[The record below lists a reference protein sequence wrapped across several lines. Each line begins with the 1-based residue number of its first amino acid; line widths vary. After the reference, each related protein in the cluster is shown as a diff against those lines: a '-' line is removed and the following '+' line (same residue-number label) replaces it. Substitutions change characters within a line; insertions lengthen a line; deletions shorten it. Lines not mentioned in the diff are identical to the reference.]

1 MEVKS
6 QGPCRDLSAVPGRW
20 RGEGGDRSQKPLE
33 GDCGSSPWPPAELL
47 PQVLRPRDRDG
58 QRCWGLLLAGEEGAP
73 HGVRGRAEGTLP
85 WALALGPRAAHSLSP
100 GVLPL
105 LPLLCSHGRGWD
117 GTCAPSGLTGSGV
130 PAGGQGRT
138 RLPGEGRREAGRGGR
153 LSPERVR
160 SGLPLPC
167 WLRPGAGPGGARSG
181 VRGLGAPLTRNP
193 LDLGRRINRR

>member
-1 MEVKS
+1 MTGVELEVKS

-33 GDCGSSPWPPAELL
+33 GDYGSSPWPPAKLL

-85 WALALGPRAAHSLSP
+85 SALALGPRAAHSP
-100 GVLPL
+100 NPEALPS
-105 LPLLCSHGRGWD
+105 LPLLCSRGRGWD
-117 GTCAPSGLTGSGV
+117 GTCAPGLTGSGA

-160 SGLPLPC
+160 RGLPLPC
-167 WLRPGAGPGGARSG
+167 RLRARCRPRWCSLGSERPGRPVNQEPA
-181 VRGLGAPLTRNP
+181 
-193 LDLGRRINRR
+193 